1 MDNRLM
7 RTKLLIFIS
16 LFLGQAAH
24 ADIYMSVD
32 ENGRKTYTNFPKKGA
47 KKLNLDPPSTIAAPK
62 PRAPTATPPG
72 FPRVDGET
80 QKQRDGTRRSILE
93 QELAAERS
101 LLDEARKALAEG
113 EATRLGDERN
123 YQKYLD
129 RVQGLKDNAALHE
142 KNVNALNKELAG
154 VR

>member
-1 MDNRLM
+1 MK
-7 RTKLLIFIS
+7 TKLLIFIS
-16 LFLGQAAH
+16 LFLGHAAH

-47 KKLNLDPPSTIAAPK
+47 KKLNLEPPSTIAAPK

-113 EATRLGDERN
+113 EATRLGNERN

-129 RVQGLKDNAALHE
+129 RVQGLKDNVSLHE
-142 KNVNALNKELAG
+142 KNIEALTKEIAG
-154 VR
+154 IR

>member
-1 MDNRLM
+1 MD
-7 RTKLLIFIS
+7 KLPYENE
-16 LFLGQAAH
+16 AADFYFAIPGPGRH

-47 KKLNLDPPSTIAAPK
+47 KKLNLDPPSSMAAPK

-72 FPRVDGET
+72 FPRVDSET

-129 RVQGLKDNAALHE
+129 RVQGLKDNVALHE

>member
-1 MDNRLM
+1 M

-16 LFLGQAAH
+16 LFMCQAAH

-47 KKLNLDPPSTIAAPK
+47 KKLNLEPPSTIAAPK

-72 FPRVDGET
+72 FPRVDRET
-80 QKQRDGTRRSILE
+80 QKQRDETRRSILE
-93 QELAAERS
+93 QELAAERN

-113 EATRLGDERN
+113 EAIRLGNERN

-129 RVQGLKDNAALHE
+129 RVQGLKDNVTLHE
-142 KNVNALNKELAG
+142 KNVEALNKELAG

>member
-1 MDNRLM
+1 M

-16 LFLGQAAH
+16 LFLAHAAH

-47 KKLNLDPPSTIAAPK
+47 KKLNLDSPSTMAAPK
-62 PRAPTATPPG
+62 PRAPAATPPG

-93 QELAAERS
+93 QELVAERS
-101 LLDEARKALAEG
+101 LLDESRKALTEG
-113 EATRLGDERN
+113 EATRQGDERN

-129 RVQGLKDNAALHE
+129 RVQGLKDNVTLHE
-142 KNVNALNKELAG
+142 KNVEALNKELAG

>member
-1 MDNRLM
+1 MK
-7 RTKLLIFIS
+7 TKLLIFIS
-16 LFLGQAAH
+16 LFLAQAAH

-47 KKLNLDPPSTIAAPK
+47 KKLNLEPPSTIAAPK
-62 PRAPTATPPG
+62 PRAPIATPPG

-93 QELAAERS
+93 QELAAERN
-101 LLDEARKALAEG
+101 LLDEARKALVEG
-113 EATRLGDERN
+113 EAVRLGNERN

-129 RVQGLKDNAALHE
+129 RVQGLKDNVALHE
-142 KNVNALNKELAG
+142 KNVEALNKELAG
-154 VR
+154 VK

>member
-1 MDNRLM
+1 MK
-7 RTKLLIFIS
+7 TKLLFFIL
-16 LFLGQAAH
+16 LFLGQSAH

-47 KKLNLDPPSTIAAPK
+47 KKLILDQPSSMAAPK
-62 PRAPTATPPG
+62 PRAAPTATPPG
-72 FPRVDGET
+72 FPRVDGEI

-93 QELAAERS
+93 QELATERN
-101 LLDEARKALAEG
+101 LLDEAKKALAEG
-113 EATRLGDERN
+113 EATRMGDERN

-129 RVQGLKDNAALHE
+129 RVQGLKDNVSLHE
-142 KNVNALNKELAG
+142 KNVEALNKEIAG

>member
-1 MDNRLM
+1 MK
-7 RTKLLIFIS
+7 TKLLIFIS

-47 KKLNLDPPSTIAAPK
+47 KKLNLDPPSSMAAPK

-72 FPRVDGET
+72 FPRVDGEI
-80 QKQRDGTRRSILE
+80 QKQRDGTRRGILE
-93 QELAAERS
+93 QELAAERN
-101 LLDEARKALAEG
+101 LLDEAKKALAEG
-113 EATRLGDERN
+113 ESTRLGDERN
-123 YQKYLD
+123 YQKVLD
-129 RVQGLKDNAALHE
+129 RVQPLKDNVTLHE
-142 KNVNALNKELAG
+142 KNVEALNKELAG

>member
-1 MDNRLM
+1 MK
-7 RTKLLIFIS
+7 TTLLIFIS

-47 KKLNLDPPSTIAAPK
+47 KKLDLDPPSLMAAPK
-62 PRAPTATPPG
+62 PRAQTATPPG

-93 QELAAERS
+93 QELAAERI
-101 LLDEARKALAEG
+101 LLDEARKTLAEG

-129 RVQGLKDNAALHE
+129 RVQGLKDNVTRHE
-142 KNVNALNKELAG
+142 KNVEALNKELAG

>member
-1 MDNRLM
+1 MK
-7 RTKLLIFIS
+7 TKLLIFIS
-16 LFLGQAAH
+16 LFLAQAAH

-47 KKLNLDPPSTIAAPK
+47 KKLILDSPSSMAVPK

-72 FPRVDGET
+72 FPRVDGEV

-93 QELAAERS
+93 QELAAERN
-101 LLDEARKALAEG
+101 LLDEAKKALAEG

-129 RVQGLKDNAALHE
+129 RVQGLKDNVSLHE